1 MSALPNRV
9 ESLERYLQ
17 RPSAAPVLLKRLV
30 GRHLTALRE
39 EAGLTQGEAA
49 KSVSFSNSKLCRIEQ
64 GDGKKPVEEQDV
76 VLLLRLYGADPDE
89 AAVVRQLLR
98 QAEGSVW
105 WQRYNH
111 SMLPDWLEQFI
122 GLQESAETIRTYEV
136 QLIPGLLQTESF
148 ARMVISLG
156 LPMAGRAEVED
167 RTRLRM
173 RRQEML
179 KRPDPPALWALVD
192 ESALR
197 RTLGRPEVMREQ
209 LQHLLDV
216 STLSD
221 ETSTITLQVVPQDA
235 PEALSSNTPFTH
247 LRFPEQDVPDVVYL
261 EQLNGAEFLERP
273 EATVEYRALLDRLS
287 AVALTPSATRE
298 LLQKT
303 IRELA
308 T

>member
-17 RPSAAPVLLKRLV
+17 RPAAPVLLKKVV

-39 EAGLTQGEAA
+39 DAGLSQGEAA
-49 KSVSFSNSKLCRIEQ
+49 KRARFSSSKLCRIEQ
-64 GDGKKPVEEQDV
+64 GGGKKPVDEQDV
-76 VLLLRLYGADPDE
+76 MLLLRLYSAGADE
-89 AAVVRQLLR
+89 ASLVRRLLH

-111 SMLPDWLEQFI
+111 AMLPGWLEEFI
-122 GLQESAETIRTYEV
+122 GLQESAEMIRTYEV

-156 LPMAGRAEVED
+156 LPMASRAEVED

-179 KRPDPPALWALVD
+179 TRPHPPALWALID
-192 ESALR
+192 ESALH
-197 RTLGRPEVMREQ
+197 RTLGRPDVMREQ

-216 STLSD
+216 STLSG
-221 ETSTITLQVVPQDA
+221 ENSTITLQVVPQDA

-273 EATVEYRALLDRLS
+273 EATVEYRALLDRLC
-287 AVALTPSATRE
+287 AAALTPSATRE
-298 LLQKT
+298 LLEKT
-303 IRELA
+303 IKGLA